1 MIPDNYYPL
10 NTSIGPTD
18 PNPAPMPRPGC
29 PGPGVNN
36 FIDGCPHPYHP
47 EFGTDLFCPDPPLPP
62 PPPKHHPLNSNEEL
76 YVRKK
81 QLNEILKNVGEATI
95 FEDNSENGTSISMG
109 GITKGTNLGKIT
121 FSQFIQM
128 LLYSDDEDSNNS
140 AYVTQAEL
148 KNAVEQ
154 AVTASVQDIVN
165 QAVQEAIQ
173 NMDTNQG
180 EILDG

>member
-10 NTSIGPTD
+10 NTSIGPTAD

-36 FIDGCPHPYHP
+36 FIDIGKPGCPHPYHP
-47 EFGTDLFCPDPPLPP
+47 EFGPDMFCPDPPLPP
-62 PPPKHHPLNSNEEL
+62 HPPKKQPPSNEEL

-95 FEDNSENGTSISMG
+95 FEDNSENGTTISMG
-109 GITKGTNLGKIT
+109 GITKGTNLGKLT

-128 LLYSDDEDSNNS
+128 LLYSDGEES

-148 KNAVEQ
+148 KNTVEQ
-154 AVTASVQDIVN
+154 AVAASVQDIVDE
-165 QAVQEAIQ
+165 AVKEALK
-173 NMDTNQG
+173 NADTNQG
-180 EILDG
+180 EILD